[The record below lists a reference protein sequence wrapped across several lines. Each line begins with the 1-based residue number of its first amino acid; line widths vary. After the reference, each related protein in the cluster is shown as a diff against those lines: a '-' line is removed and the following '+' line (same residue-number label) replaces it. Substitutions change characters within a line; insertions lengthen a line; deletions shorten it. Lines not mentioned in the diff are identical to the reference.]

1 MSEQDQDS
9 ADVMTTSDAPDAS
22 TESGREVTPLDG
34 PSTEIEPGTVDEI
47 RSEVKPGHGKRYS
60 DRRPAPKYK
69 VLTMDCDRK
78 EFENMVNIMCRKMAH
93 IIVESRLGKKIHTPC
108 KVHADVPDWF
118 NLSLADMPEVVKEV
132 KHLLLSSGGLW
143 AAPVTSFCVEISL
156 KTADGVSLVLE
167 QWALTLDTSAP
178 SGAKPPATVVNQLGV
193 LLKSL
198 LVTTRLT
205 VGYKLSRQQSQ
216 ESHIIFYKFY
226 IGEPDLQGLG
236 EASDRMA
243 IGEVSTPVCTLNLT
257 LYHRTKLAISAHSA
271 QPIVMKSDHF
281 KPEQS
286 PRVRRVTGFAER
298 RPRSVSDSVE
308 MIGASSSSSS
318 NMDTKTTGGSSTD
331 SDQRRRVAAFADDP
345 SEKPAPAGDVPFL
358 RLVGEPPP
366 PAAPA
371 AGADVTMA
379 DGSAPP
385 QPSAPPQR
393 VVSDQ
398 PRPVAAAAALPAP
411 GAAPPSPSADDFVMV
426 ELRTPFSEASSD
438 SELGAF
444 FRQWQAAPPLASL
457 SGGEQ
462 GPPAAGAASPPPP
475 ADQQVVSLS
484 EQLARFEL
492 KAQEFDEM
500 IAQLDRQDGS
510 KQ

>member
-411 GAAPPSPSADDFVMV
+411 GAAPPSPSADDFVM
-426 ELRTPFSEASSD
+426 RTPFSEASSD